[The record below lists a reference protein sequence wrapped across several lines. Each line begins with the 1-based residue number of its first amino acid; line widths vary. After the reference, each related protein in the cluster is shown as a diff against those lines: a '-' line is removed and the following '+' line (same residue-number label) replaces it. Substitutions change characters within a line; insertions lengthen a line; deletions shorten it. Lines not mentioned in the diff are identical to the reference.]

1 MRELT
6 IDESRHIIEE
16 IIGEEYK
23 FLNYKN
29 HRKHPVDENTFR
41 FTIDFISLDFL
52 LKSMEH
58 PKIKDVFFN
67 PSAPPPG
74 GSVDGISL
82 RYKVYLKYHFIKGDV

>member
-1 MRELT
+1 MIELT
-6 IDESRHIIEE
+6 LKESEEIIKE

-29 HRKHPVDENTFR
+29 HRKHTLDKNTFR

-52 LKSMEH
+52 LKAMEH
-58 PKIKDVFFN
+58 AKIKDVFFN

-82 RYKVYLKYHFIKGDV
+82 RYKVYLRYHFKEEN